1 MAIASQWLQTDFTGC
16 RRLLVF
22 IVGGLIIRFI
32 DYLVP
37 HLHLNQQM
45 SDKEGILN
53 PQRPLSKTMLLYLA
67 VVIHNIPEGLAVGVA
82 NATTG
87 LSFTWM
93 SALGLALGIGIQ
105 NIPEGSALSL
115 PLRAEGRSRK
125 SAFYYG
131 AMSAIVEP
139 IAVVL
144 GAYAVMSMPQ
154 LLSYAL
160 SFAAGAMIY
169 VVVEKLVPGAQE
181 HKNTDI
187 ATGEFMD
194 GFLIMMLLD
203 TTLG

>member
-37 HLHLNQQM
+37 HMHLNQQM

-93 SALGLALGIGIQ
+93 SALGLAL
-105 NIPEGSALSL
+105 
-115 PLRAEGRSRK
+115 
-125 SAFYYG
+125 
-131 AMSAIVEP
+131 
-139 IAVVL
+139 
-144 GAYAVMSMPQ
+144 
-154 LLSYAL
+154 
-160 SFAAGAMIY
+160 
-169 VVVEKLVPGAQE
+169 
-181 HKNTDI
+181 
-187 ATGEFMD
+187 
-194 GFLIMMLLD
+194 
-203 TTLG
+203 